1 MSCVLHS
8 AEKPV
13 EKCLQGVAEI
23 LRTGS
28 GIVKH
33 GGTAIYGERQFLLLR
48 KDVLFR

>member
-8 AEKPV
+8 AENPI

-28 GIVKH
+28 GIVEH
-33 GGTAIYGERQFLLLR
+33 SGTAIYGERQFLLLG